1 ALDVGEGQAG
11 KPRLEEAI
19 DAHIVLIRRHD
30 YGLYFCGQQRRLGN
44 DLLGFGHVS
53 GRLCRMRPGKA
64 RRRFPTRSMSLRALG
79 LRAPLG
85 TRALWPIARAAG
97 GCQGPL
103 AATAARAEEGPMPEE
118 IAWKLLE
125 IGRVIDPPKTAAIY
139 APLQE
144 KEPYP
149 GAKIERDVK
158 YGAADRNRLDIF
170 MPETASSPRPVLI
183 FVHGGAFVTGD
194 KRVRDGPFYDN
205 IMLWAVKNGFVGVN
219 VDYRLAPQASWPAGA
234 KDLA

>member
-1 ALDVGEGQAG
+1 MAPSKSGLAVLLAVVAAL
-11 KPRLEEAI
+11 
-19 DAHIVLIRRHD
+19 IV
-30 YGLYFCGQQRRLGN
+30 
-44 DLLGFGHVS
+44 
-53 GRLCRMRPGKA
+53 
-64 RRRFPTRSMSLRALG
+64 
-79 LRAPLG
+79 
-85 TRALWPIARAAG
+85 
-97 GCQGPL
+97 

-149 GAKIERDVK
+149 GVKIERDVK

-194 KRVRDGPFYDN
+194 KRVGDGPFSTS
-205 IMLWAVKNGFVGVN
+205 ITGLHRKRRGRRARKIW
-219 VDYRLAPQASWPAGA
+219 RLLLRGSRARSASAAAMPRASI
-234 KDLA
+234 